1 MSNRG
6 RHKNPLRKLIR
17 YIKSN
22 KHVCRSVY
30 FYKKDKLT
38 ERDTITRKS
47 YIDFTDISKEQLQI
61 WFNELKNV
69 HNYTK
74 IIIRGTP
81 EFTFIL

>member
-6 RHKNPLRKLIR
+6 RHKNPLGKLVR

-38 ERDTITRKS
+38 GRNTMTRES
-47 YIDFTDISKEQLQI
+47 YIDFTNISKELLQS
-61 WFNELKNV
+61 WFNQLKNV

-81 EFTFIL
+81 KFTFIL

>member
-6 RHKNPLRKLIR
+6 RHKNPLGKLVK

-22 KHVCRSVY
+22 KHICRSVY
-30 FYKKDKLT
+30 FYRKDKLT
-38 ERDTITRKS
+38 EKDTMIYEA
-47 YIDFTDISKEQLQI
+47 YIDFTNISKEQLQI
-61 WFNELKNV
+61 WFNRLKNV

>member
-6 RHKNPLRKLIR
+6 RHKNSLGKLVR

-22 KHVCRSVY
+22 KHVCKSVY

-38 ERDTITRKS
+38 GRDTIIYES
-47 YIDFTDISKEQLQI
+47 YIDFTNISKKQLQI

>member
-6 RHKNPLRKLIR
+6 RHKNPLGKLVR

-22 KHVCRSVY
+22 KYVSRSVY
-30 FYKKDKLT
+30 FHRKDKLT
-38 ERDTITRKS
+38 GRDTIIRES
-47 YIDFTDISKEQLQI
+47 YVNFANVSKEQLQI
-61 WFNELKNV
+61 WFNRLKNID
-69 HNYTK
+69 NYTK